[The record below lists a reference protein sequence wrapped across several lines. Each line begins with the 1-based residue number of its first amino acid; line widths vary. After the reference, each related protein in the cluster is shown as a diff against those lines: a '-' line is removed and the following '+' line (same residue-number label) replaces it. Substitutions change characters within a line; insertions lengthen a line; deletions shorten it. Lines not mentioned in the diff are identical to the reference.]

1 VSPAALGKILP
12 GFSHE
17 AGGDVIVGLDHP
29 DDAGVVRLSADLA
42 LIHTID
48 FFTPI
53 VDDPYMYGQIAAANS
68 LSDVYAMGGTPLSA
82 LNLLCFPVGKLDG
95 EALEGILAGGRD
107 KAHEAGCPIIGGQTV
122 EDRELKYGLAVTG
135 RVHPDRILLKSG
147 ARPGDL
153 LVLTKPL
160 GVGLLT
166 SGFKAG
172 VGDEALI
179 ATASRTMATLSAVPS
194 RLAERFAARACTDVT
209 GFGLLGHASE
219 MVRGGPVGFRIHA
232 AAVPRFAEAE
242 SRRYRKLRTKA
253 DRTNREYTADIV
265 TLGEGV
271 PEALAAVLY
280 DPQTSGGLL
289 LALPAEQ
296 ATAYLTTLRQEG
308 YDLPA
313 AVIGEVRADLAGRIV
328 VE

>member
-17 AGGDVIVGLDHP
+17 AGGEVIVGLDHP
-29 DDAGVVRLSADLA
+29 DDAGVVRLSAEIA
-42 LIHTID
+42 LIHTVD

-53 VDDPYMYGQIAAANS
+53 VDDPYLYGQIAAANS
-68 LSDVYAMGGTPLSA
+68 LSDVYAMGGTPISA
-82 LNLLCFPVGKLDG
+82 LNLLCFPVSKLDG
-95 EALEGILAGGRD
+95 EAVEGILAGGRD

-122 EDRELKYGLAVTG
+122 DDRELKYGLAVTG
-135 RVHPDRILLKSG
+135 RVHPDRVLLKAG

-172 VGDEALI
+172 VGDDALI
-179 ATASRTMATLSAVPS
+179 AEASRTMATLSAVPS
-194 RLAERFAARACTDVT
+194 RLALRFGARACTDVT

-219 MVRGGPVGFRIHA
+219 MVRGGLMGFHIDA
-232 AAVPRFAEAE
+232 AAVPRFAETE
-242 SRRYRKLRTKA
+242 GKRYRKLRTKA
-253 DRTNREYTADIV
+253 DRTNREYTADLV
-265 TLGEGV
+265 TVGDGV
-271 PEALAAVLY
+271 PDALAAILY

-289 LALPAEQ
+289 IALPADQ
-296 ATAYLTTLRQEG
+296 ATAFLTALSEEG

-313 AVIGEVRADLAGRIV
+313 AVIGEVRDELAGRIA